1 MNRACDQWC
10 QKASALLLGAN
21 RSPDIGVQMLIAVKE
36 SRKSP
41 VSIPLR
47 DRLQKVLDDGCRPF
61 CMCNGYNDGQ
71 QTVFCRVC
79 QRGFHVACM

>member
-1 MNRACDQWC
+1 MNRACDAWC
-10 QKASALLLGAN
+10 QKAGELLQGAN

-36 SRKSP
+36 SRKFP
-41 VSIPLR
+41 VSIPQR

-61 CMCNGYNDGQ
+61 CLCNGYNDGQ
-71 QTVFCRVC
+71 PSVICRVC

>member
-36 SRKSP
+36 SRKYP
-41 VSIPLR
+41 VSIPL
-47 DRLQKVLDDGCRPF
+47 
-61 CMCNGYNDGQ
+61 
-71 QTVFCRVC
+71 QTVLHVQRV
-79 QRGFHVACM
+79 QRRTADGGLTCVPARVPCGMHVRMSCGDET